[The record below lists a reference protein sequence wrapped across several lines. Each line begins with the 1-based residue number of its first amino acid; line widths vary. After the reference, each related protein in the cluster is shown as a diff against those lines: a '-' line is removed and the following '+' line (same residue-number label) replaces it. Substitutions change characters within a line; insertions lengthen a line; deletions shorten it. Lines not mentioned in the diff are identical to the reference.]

1 MGGGI
6 YIFNVFNY
14 VRMNVLMLLGGVCLG
29 VFKVVVVLIDGFLVN
44 VILMKMRVQEL
55 YVDNVEVYVI
65 GIGNVVVIIN
75 MEFFDI
81 VSDFDFYY
89 LYIVDMFQYFCV
101 LVFEFVFK
109 LGIKKIFSLYQFL
122 VFVLYNRIY
131 MYMQMIFVN
140 IKEYLI
146 NYVLF

>member
-75 MEFFDI
+75 IEFFDI

-101 LVFEFVFK
+101 LVLEFVFK

-122 VFVLYNRIY
+122 VFVLYNRI
-131 MYMQMIFVN
+131 
-140 IKEYLI
+140 
-146 NYVLF
+146 

>member
-1 MGGGI
+1 
-6 YIFNVFNY
+6 
-14 VRMNVLMLLGGVCLG
+14 MLLGGVCLG

-75 MEFFDI
+75 IEFFDI

-101 LVFEFVFK
+101 LVLEFVFK

>member
-75 MEFFDI
+75 IEFFDI

-122 VFVLYNRIY
+122 VFVLYSRIY

>member
-1 MGGGI
+1 
-6 YIFNVFNY
+6 
-14 VRMNVLMLLGGVCLG
+14 MLLGGVCLG

-75 MEFFDI
+75 IEFFDI

-101 LVFEFVFK
+101 LVLEFVFK
-109 LGIKKIFSLYQFL
+109 LGIKKILSLYQFL

>member
-75 MEFFDI
+75 IEFFDI

-109 LGIKKIFSLYQFL
+109 LGMKKIFSLYQFL
-122 VFVLYNRIY
+122 VFVLYNRIC
-131 MYMQMIFVN
+131 ICR
-140 IKEYLI
+140 
-146 NYVLF
+146 

>member
-6 YIFNVFNY
+6 YIFDVFNY

-75 MEFFDI
+75 IEFFDI

>member
-75 MEFFDI
+75 IEFFDI

-131 MYMQMIFVN
+131 MYMQMIFVI
-140 IKEYLI
+140 IKKYLI

>member
-75 MEFFDI
+75 IEFFDI

-109 LGIKKIFSLYQFL
+109 LGIKKIFSLY
-122 VFVLYNRIY
+122 
-131 MYMQMIFVN
+131 
-140 IKEYLI
+140 
-146 NYVLF
+146 

>member
-1 MGGGI
+1 
-6 YIFNVFNY
+6 
-14 VRMNVLMLLGGVCLG
+14 MLLGGVCLG

-75 MEFFDI
+75 IEFFDI

-101 LVFEFVFK
+101 LVLEFVFK

-122 VFVLYNRIY
+122 VFDLYNRIY
-131 MYMQMIFVN
+131 MYMIFVN
-140 IKEYLI
+140 IKVYLI

>member
-75 MEFFDI
+75 IEFFDI

-109 LGIKKIFSLYQFL
+109 LGIMKIFSLYQFL

>member
-1 MGGGI
+1 
-6 YIFNVFNY
+6 
-14 VRMNVLMLLGGVCLG
+14 MLLGGVCLG

-75 MEFFDI
+75 IEFFDI

-101 LVFEFVFK
+101 LVLEFVFK

-122 VFVLYNRIY
+122 IFVLYNRIY

>member
-1 MGGGI
+1 
-6 YIFNVFNY
+6 
-14 VRMNVLMLLGGVCLG
+14 MLLGGVCLG

-44 VILMKMRVQEL
+44 VILMKIRVQEL

-75 MEFFDI
+75 IEFFDI

-101 LVFEFVFK
+101 LVLEFVFK

-122 VFVLYNRIY
+122 VFDLYNRIY
-131 MYMQMIFVN
+131 MYMIFVN
-140 IKEYLI
+140 IKVYLI

>member
-75 MEFFDI
+75 IEFFDI

>member
-75 MEFFDI
+75 IEFFDI
-81 VSDFDFYY
+81 VSDFDVYY

>member
-1 MGGGI
+1 
-6 YIFNVFNY
+6 
-14 VRMNVLMLLGGVCLG
+14 MLLGGVCLG

-75 MEFFDI
+75 IEFFDI

>member
-75 MEFFDI
+75 IEFFDI

-131 MYMQMIFVN
+131 MCMQMIFVN

>member
-75 MEFFDI
+75 IEFFDI

-109 LGIKKIFSLYQFL
+109 IGIKKIFSLYQFL

>member
-1 MGGGI
+1 
-6 YIFNVFNY
+6 
-14 VRMNVLMLLGGVCLG
+14 MLLGGVCLG

-75 MEFFDI
+75 IEFFDI

-122 VFVLYNRIY
+122 IFVLYNRIY

>member
-75 MEFFDI
+75 IEFFDI

-101 LVFEFVFK
+101 LVLEFVFK

-122 VFVLYNRIY
+122 IFVLYNRIY

>member
-1 MGGGI
+1 
-6 YIFNVFNY
+6 
-14 VRMNVLMLLGGVCLG
+14 MLLGGVCLG

-75 MEFFDI
+75 IEFFDI

-101 LVFEFVFK
+101 LVLEFVFK
-109 LGIKKIFSLYQFL
+109 LGIKKIFILYQFL
-122 VFVLYNRIY
+122 VFVLYNRI
-131 MYMQMIFVN
+131 
-140 IKEYLI
+140 
-146 NYVLF
+146 

>member
-75 MEFFDI
+75 IEFFDI

-109 LGIKKIFSLYQFL
+109 LGIKKIFILYQFL

>member
-75 MEFFDI
+75 IEFFDI

-101 LVFEFVFK
+101 LVFDFVFK

>member
-75 MEFFDI
+75 IEFFDI

-122 VFVLYNRIY
+122 VFVLYNRI
-131 MYMQMIFVN
+131 
-140 IKEYLI
+140 
-146 NYVLF
+146 

>member
-75 MEFFDI
+75 IEFFDI

-122 VFVLYNRIY
+122 IFVIYNRIY

>member
-75 MEFFDI
+75 IEFFDI

-122 VFVLYNRIY
+122 VFDLYNRIY
-131 MYMQMIFVN
+131 MYMIFVN
-140 IKEYLI
+140 IKVYLI

>member
-1 MGGGI
+1 
-6 YIFNVFNY
+6 
-14 VRMNVLMLLGGVCLG
+14 MLLGGVCLG

-75 MEFFDI
+75 IEFFDI

-109 LGIKKIFSLYQFL
+109 LGIKKIFILYQFL

-131 MYMQMIFVN
+131 MYMQMIFVI
-140 IKEYLI
+140 IKKYLI

>member
-75 MEFFDI
+75 IEFFDI

-122 VFVLYNRIY
+122 VFLLYNRIY

>member
-75 MEFFDI
+75 IEFFDI
-81 VSDFDFYY
+81 FSDFDFYY

-122 VFVLYNRIY
+122 IFVLYNRIY

>member
-1 MGGGI
+1 
-6 YIFNVFNY
+6 
-14 VRMNVLMLLGGVCLG
+14 MLLGGVCLG

-75 MEFFDI
+75 IEFFDI

-101 LVFEFVFK
+101 LVLEFVFK
-109 LGIKKIFSLYQFL
+109 LGIKIIFSLYQFL

-131 MYMQMIFVN
+131 MYMQMIFVI
-140 IKEYLI
+140 IKKYLI

>member
-75 MEFFDI
+75 IEFFDI

-122 VFVLYNRIY
+122 IFVLYNRIY